1 MSLARAAYKLD
12 VRPSQIKKIA
22 ELNKQSTLVFLP
34 NHRSYLD
41 PLILRSALQDSDF
54 EPNHVL
60 GGLNS
65 PSSQWEPSPGVT
77 VWCSSVEFKDDDIYK
92 VCLKAYMA
100 YLVKH
105 KQNLEW
111 YIEGGRTRTGK
122 LRPPRMGILSYLV
135 DAYDEYAEE
144 DVLIIPVF
152 VGYDQ
157 QYEVGAI
164 SAEEMG
170 GKKAPR
176 KRELAAE
183 VCTRTDSP
191 PRSRSPTFRRTAFP
205 R

>member
-1 MSLARAAYKLD
+1 M
-12 VRPSQIKKIA
+12 
-22 ELNKQSTLVFLP
+22 VFI
-34 NHRSYLD
+34 R
-41 PLILRSALQDSDF
+41 R
-54 EPNHVL
+54 
-60 GGLNS
+60 
-65 PSSQWEPSPGVT
+65 
-77 VWCSSVEFKDDDIYK
+77 EFKDDDIYK

-170 GKKAPR
+170 GKKAPESVSWLL
-176 KRELAAE
+176 KFA
-183 VCTRTDSP
+183 RTDSP